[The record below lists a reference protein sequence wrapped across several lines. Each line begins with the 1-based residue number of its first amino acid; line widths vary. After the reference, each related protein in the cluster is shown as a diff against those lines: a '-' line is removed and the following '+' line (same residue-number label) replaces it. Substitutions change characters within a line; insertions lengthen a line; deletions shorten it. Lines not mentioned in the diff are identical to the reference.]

1 VYLGEQTYL
10 YTLIFMKLLRK
21 LLFPFAI
28 LYGWITGFRNFL
40 YNRGVLESSTF
51 KTPLV
56 CVGNLSVG
64 GTGKSPMIE
73 YLISFLKE
81 DYQIAVLSRGY
92 KRKTTGF
99 LEVAET
105 HTAVD
110 VGDEPLQFKKK
121 YPDVLVAVSADRRAG
136 IKKLEQRADVI
147 LLDDAFQ
154 HRKVKADFNIL
165 LTPFHDLF
173 IEDYM
178 LPTGNLREPRSG
190 SKRAHCIVV
199 TKCPQR
205 VSYAKMQ
212 EIEFRM
218 PLYNHQKLY
227 FSRIGY
233 ASEIYSATETLA
245 LEYLR
250 DKPFTLV
257 TGIADPAPLVQYLTN
272 LNLNF
277 RHKKFPDHHNFSA
290 SEIEQLQQEEILLT
304 TEKDY
309 MRLQHTIEKFA
320 LYYLPI
326 ETLILKEQAIFF
338 EDFVRK
344 SIRKKQLDGNV

>member
-1 VYLGEQTYL
+1 MVQ
-10 YTLIFMKLLRK
+10 ILRK

-40 YNRGVLESSTF
+40 FNKGVLESREY

-81 DYQIAVLSRGY
+81 DYSIAVLSRGY
-92 KRKTTGF
+92 KRETSGF
-99 LEVAET
+99 LEVTEIHNA
-105 HTAVD
+105 AQ

-121 YPDVLVAVSADRRAG
+121 YPDITVAVCADRRTG
-136 IKKLEQRADVI
+136 IAKLEEKADVI

-154 HRKVKADFNIL
+154 HRKVSPAVTIL

-190 SKRAHCIVV
+190 SKRAHCLVV
-199 TKCPQR
+199 TKCPPR
-205 VSYAKMQ
+205 VPYAKLQ
-212 EIEFRM
+212 EIELRM
-218 PLYNHQKLY
+218 PIYNHQKLY
-227 FSRIGY
+227 FSSIGY
-233 ASEIYSATETLA
+233 SREIFNKTESLP
-245 LEYLR
+245 LEYLQN
-250 DKPFTLV
+250 KNFTLV
-257 TGIADPAPLVQYLTN
+257 TCIADPSPLVNFLTEKE
-272 LNLNF
+272 F
-277 RHKKFPDHHNFSA
+277 RFTHKAFPDHHMYSSA
-290 SEIEQLQQEEILLT
+290 EIEQLKEKEIILT

-309 MRLQHTIEKFA
+309 MRLHDKIDKFA
-320 LYYLPI
+320 LFYLPI
-326 ETLILKEQAIFF
+326 QTEVLKEQAEFF
-338 EDFVRK
+338 EDFIIK
-344 SIRKKQLDGNV
+344 SIDKKRLG